1 MLKTKEI
8 MGDVVKNS
16 YQCEIIKDSDRDMTG
31 IKCKYPS
38 TVKRHDFGIHNNYE
52 FNYYECKN
60 M

>member
-16 YQCEIIKDSDRDMTG
+16 YQCEIIKDSDWDMTG

-38 TVKRHDFGIHNNYE
+38 TIKKRDYEEKSVNN
-52 FNYYECKN
+52 NLL
-60 M
+60 